1 MKTDLSAPEQA
12 RVISRLFWR
21 LMPFVTVIYL
31 IAIIDRQNVGF
42 AKLQMVGHLG
52 MTETVYGL
60 ASSLFFIGYLLL
72 EVPSVLAQNRFG
84 ARLWLAR
91 ILGSWGL
98 VTIAL
103 GFTQTGT
110 MFGALRFLL
119 GVAEAGAYP
128 GLVFYLTLWFPLAYR
143 VRALAVLT
151 LGSALGNALGAFM
164 GGPLLELDGTLGL
177 YGWQWVFLATGVPA
191 VVMMF
196 VVLRWLPDTPRTAS
210 FLNDR
215 ERGWLLRTLAA
226 ESGSKES
233 GHGNVLSALI
243 SPRVLFLAGVY
254 TLIMI
259 SLYGVIYWTPTVV
272 KEFGVSGTTN
282 GALSAAPW
290 LLTTVLLLW
299 LPKRLEGPRRSQVGM
314 AVFAGVGLVAFG
326 CSTLVADNTLR
337 FLAIVIG
344 TPCISLLIP
353 CFWPM
358 PSRILS
364 GARAA
369 GGIAII
375 STIGSIG
382 GFIAQNLMPWVARL
396 GGAPVYAMLVPAL
409 CLGILAVGSG
419 AALTRADRGTEGNVA
434 SNDKK
439 PATEQ
444 VYPSPLSMDQR

>member
-1 MKTDLSAPEQA
+1 MHTDLSTSEKA
-12 RVISRLFWR
+12 RVVRRLFWR

-31 IAIIDRQNVGF
+31 IAIVDRQNVGF
-42 AKLQMVGHLG
+42 AKLQMVDHLG
-52 MTETVYGL
+52 ITETAYGL

-98 VTIAL
+98 VTVAL
-103 GFTQTGT
+103 GFAQSGT

-151 LGSALGNALGAFM
+151 LGSSLGNAIGALT
-164 GGPLLELDGTLGL
+164 GGPLLELDGTFGL
-177 YGWQWVFLATGVPA
+177 HGWQWIFLATGVPA
-191 VVMMF
+191 VAMMF
-196 VVLRWLPDTPRTAS
+196 VVLRWLPDTPHTAN

-215 ERGWLLRTLAA
+215 ERGWLLRTLAD
-226 ESGSKES
+226 ESEPKQSS
-233 GHGNVLSALI
+233 HGNVLSALI
-243 SPRVLFLAGVY
+243 NPRVLFLSGVY

-272 KEFGVSGTTN
+272 REFGVGGTAN
-282 GALSAAPW
+282 GVLSATPW
-290 LLTTVLLLW
+290 LVTTALLLW
-299 LPKRLEGPRRSQVGM
+299 LPKRLEGPRRSLIGM
-314 AVFAGVGLVAFG
+314 AVLAGIGLLGFG
-326 CSTLVADNTLR
+326 CSTLVEGNALR
-337 FLAIVIG
+337 FVAIVIG

-369 GGIAII
+369 GGIALI

-382 GFIAQNLMPWVARL
+382 GFIAQNLMPWIAHL
-396 GGAPVYAMLVPAL
+396 GGAPVYAMLVPAF
-409 CLGILAVGSG
+409 CLGALAVGSFV
-419 AALTRADRGTEGNVA
+419 ALVQGSGRTSVSGTEPA
-434 SNDKK
+434 S
-439 PATEQ
+439 
-444 VYPSPLSMDQR
+444 